1 MAPLSR
7 DTSSLTVAPR
17 SGAVSGFDAV
27 AVRGDFPALR
37 QRIAGRPLVYL
48 DNAATTQ
55 KPQVVLAALRR
66 HYVRDNANVR
76 RGVHT
81 LGARA
86 TAAYEHARTTVAR
99 FLGAADAREIVF
111 TRGTT
116 EALNLVA
123 ASFARLHVSAGDEV
137 LVSEMEHHANI
148 VPWQMV
154 CAAAGATLRVAP
166 VDDRGVLDR
175 DAFVAALS
183 ERTKIV
189 ALAHVSN
196 ALGTLNPIAE
206 LAALAHGV
214 GAVVVVDGAQAV
226 AHVPVDVRALGC
238 DFYACSGH
246 KLYGPT
252 GIGVLYGRAELL
264 ATMPPW
270 QGGGEMVR
278 AVTWEGATYDDPPYR
293 FEAGTP
299 PIADAVGLAAAIA
312 YLSALDREA
321 VAGHERALVDA
332 AATALASVP
341 GLRMIGTGPDK
352 VGGHSFVIEGMHAH
366 DVATVLDG
374 EGVAVRAGHHCAQP
388 ILRRFGVAATVRASF
403 ALYNRMEDVDRLV
416 AGLARARQVLG

>member
-1 MAPLSR
+1 VLRA
-7 DTSSLTVAPR
+7 
-17 SGAVSGFDAV
+17 
-27 AVRGDFPALR
+27 DFPALR
-37 QRIAGRPLVYL
+37 QRVSGRPLVYL

-55 KPQVVLAALRR
+55 KPRVVLAALRR

-86 TAAYEHARTTVAR
+86 TAAYDNARATVAR

-123 ASFARLHVSAGDEV
+123 ASFGRPHVGAGDEV
-137 LVSEMEHHANI
+137 LVTEMEHHANI
-148 VPWQMV
+148 VPWQML
-154 CAAAGATLRVAP
+154 CAAVGATLRVAP
-166 VDDRGVLDR
+166 VDDLGVLDR
-175 DAFVAALS
+175 EAFAAALS

-189 ALAHVSN
+189 ALTHVSN
-196 ALGTLNPIAE
+196 AIGTVNPVAE
-206 LAALAHGV
+206 LAALAHAV
-214 GAVVVVDGAQAV
+214 GAAVVVDGAQAV

-278 AVTWEGATYDDPPYR
+278 SVGWDGATYDDPPHR

-299 PIADAVGLAAAIA
+299 PIADAVGLAAAID
-312 YLSALDREA
+312 YLGALDREA
-321 VAGHERALVDA
+321 VARHERTLVDA
-332 AATALASVP
+332 AGTALASVP
-341 GLRMIGTGPDK
+341 GLRMIGTAPEK
-352 VGGHSFVIEGMHAH
+352 IGGHSFVIDGIHAH

-403 ALYNRMEDVDRLV
+403 ALYNHMSDVDRLL
-416 AGLARARQVLG
+416 AGLDRARRVFA

>member
-1 MAPLSR
+1 MLRA
-7 DTSSLTVAPR
+7 
-17 SGAVSGFDAV
+17 
-27 AVRGDFPALR
+27 DFPALR
-37 QRIAGRPLVYL
+37 QRVAGRPLVYL

-55 KPQVVLAALRR
+55 KPEAVLAALRR

-76 RGVHT
+76 RGVHA

-86 TAAYEHARTTVAR
+86 TAAYENARSTVAR
-99 FLGAADAREIVF
+99 FVGAADAREIVF

-123 ASFARLHVSAGDEV
+123 ASFGRRHVGAGDEV
-137 LVSEMEHHANI
+137 LVTEMEHHANI
-148 VPWQMV
+148 VPWQML
-154 CAAAGATLRVAP
+154 CAAVGARLRVAP

-175 DAFVAALS
+175 DAFAAALS
-183 ERTKIV
+183 ARTKIV
-189 ALAHVSN
+189 AVAHVSN
-196 ALGTLNPIAE
+196 AIGTLNPVSE
-206 LAALAHGV
+206 LAALAHAA

-238 DFYACSGH
+238 DFYAFSAH

-252 GIGVLYGRAELL
+252 GVGVLYGRADLL
-264 ATMPPW
+264 AAMPPW

-278 AVTWEGATYDDPPYR
+278 SVAWDGATYEDPPYR

-299 PIADAVGLAAAIA
+299 PIADAVGLAAAIE
-312 YLSALDREA
+312 YLGALDRGA
-321 VAGHERALVDA
+321 IARHERALVDA
-332 AATALASVP
+332 AATALATVP
-341 GLRMIGTGPDK
+341 GLRMIGTAPDK
-352 VGGHSFVIEGMHAH
+352 IGGHSFVLDGIHAH

-403 ALYNRMEDVDRLV
+403 ALYNRMADVERLV
-416 AGLARARQVLG
+416 AALERARRVFA

>member
-1 MAPLSR
+1 M
-7 DTSSLTVAPR
+7 VR
-17 SGAVSGFDAV
+17 S
-27 AVRGDFPALR
+27 DFPALG
-37 QRIAGRPLVYL
+37 QRVSGRPLVYL

-55 KPQVVLAALRR
+55 KPEIVLAALRR

-86 TAAYEHARTTVAR
+86 TAAYEGARATVAR
-99 FLGAADAREIVF
+99 FLGAADPREIVF

-123 ASFARLHVSAGDEV
+123 GSFGRRHVGAGDEI

-148 VPWQMV
+148 VPWQML
-154 CAAAGATLRVAP
+154 CAAVGATLRVAP

-175 DAFVAALS
+175 AAFAAALS
-183 ERTKIV
+183 MRTKIV
-189 ALAHVSN
+189 ALTHVSN
-196 ALGTLNPIAE
+196 AIGTLNPIAE
-206 LAALAHGV
+206 LTALAHRV

-226 AHVPVDVRALGC
+226 AHLPVDVRALGC

-252 GIGVLYGRAELL
+252 GIGALYGRAELF
-264 ATMPPW
+264 AEMPPW

-278 AVTWEGATYDDPPYR
+278 SVTWESATYDEPPYR

-299 PIADAVGLAAAIA
+299 PIADAVGLAAAID
-312 YLSALDREA
+312 YLSALDRAA
-321 VAGHERALVDA
+321 VARHERALVDA
-332 AATALASVP
+332 AASALAAIP
-341 GLRMIGTGPDK
+341 GLRLVGTAADK
-352 VGGHSFVIEGMHAH
+352 IGGHSFVLDGIHAH

-403 ALYNRMEDVDRLV
+403 ALYNRMEDVERLIE
-416 AGLARARQVLG
+416 GIARARRVFA